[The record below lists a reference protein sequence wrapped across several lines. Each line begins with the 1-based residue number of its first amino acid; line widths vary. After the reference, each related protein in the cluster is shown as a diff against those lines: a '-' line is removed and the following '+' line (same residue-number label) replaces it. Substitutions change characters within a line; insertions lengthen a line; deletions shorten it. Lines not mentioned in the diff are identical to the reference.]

1 MWAVHGIMSLFLRS
15 AGHAALTLL
24 LCGSVAPHTLAGQR
38 AASDTLT
45 THSVRRATASGLYAD
60 TARAFRFHGYATLTF
75 SENGEALGSEVGRTP
90 QTLIPG
96 TSPRSGV
103 NPSGFKQDAAIF
115 IGGEPVSGIRTVV
128 EVHFEGNALD
138 PILTEAKLTWDLV
151 GRDGGDAALRLTAGR
166 FWWPFGQHDREWF
179 STLNSFTALSP
190 AAGEVV
196 PAHYNEVGAMLE
208 GEVLAGP
215 DFGFNYLVAVGNG
228 TPSFELADNV
238 GGTAFDEN
246 ENRTVT
252 SRVGFAFRNSGEIDL
267 GFSVAHG
274 TLREG
279 LSTTYADTDAR
290 RYGAKFTAYG
300 PDLSVSSR
308 HFGLRAYYYVSRES
322 LIGAPLPHLD
332 RDGLTVEPRGI
343 FYPDIGRLTDLTVH
357 GRFSFSDELNLDGR
371 TFRRLQYALG
381 ASTRVAERLSIKV
394 SYILQREKQD
404 ATEVPNSIF
413 VLALTAEF

>member
-1 MWAVHGIMSLFLRS
+1 MWR
-15 AGHAALTLL
+15 AALTLL

-38 AASDTLT
+38 AASDALT
-45 THSVRRATASGLYAD
+45 THSVRRATASSLYSD
-60 TARAFRFHGYATLTF
+60 TARAYRLHGYATLTF

-96 TSPRSGV
+96 TSARSGV
-103 NPSGFKQDAAIF
+103 NPSGFKQDAAVF
-115 IGGEPVSGIRTVV
+115 IGGEPVRGIAAMI

-138 PILTEAKLTWDLV
+138 PILAEAKLTWDLV
-151 GRDGGDAALRLTAGR
+151 GQAGGDAALRLTAGR

-179 STLNSFTALSP
+179 STLNAFTALSP
-190 AAGEVV
+190 AGGEVV

-208 GEVLAGP
+208 GEVVAGR

-228 TPSFELADNV
+228 TPSFELTDNV
-238 GGTAFDEN
+238 NGTAFDEN

-252 SRVGFAFRNSGEIDL
+252 SRVAFAFRGSSDIDV

-279 LSTTYADTDAR
+279 LSTTYAATDPR
-290 RYGAKFTAYG
+290 RFGAKFTAYG

-308 HFGLRAYYYVSRES
+308 HFQLTSYYYVSRET
-322 LIGAPLPHLD
+322 LVGAPLPHLN
-332 RDGLTVEPRGI
+332 RDGLTVEPRGV
-343 FYPDIGRLTDLTVH
+343 FYPRVGNLMELSLH
-357 GRFSFSDELNLDGR
+357 GRFSFSDELNLDGT
-371 TFRRLQYALG
+371 TFRRLQYAFG
-381 ASTRVAERLSIKV
+381 ASTRVGELLSIKA

-404 ATEVPNSIF
+404 ATEVPNNIF

>member
-1 MWAVHGIMSLFLRS
+1 
-15 AGHAALTLL
+15 
-24 LCGSVAPHTLAGQR
+24 
-38 AASDTLT
+38 
-45 THSVRRATASGLYAD
+45 
-60 TARAFRFHGYATLTF
+60 
-75 SENGEALGSEVGRTP
+75 
-90 QTLIPG
+90 
-96 TSPRSGV
+96 
-103 NPSGFKQDAAIF
+103 
-115 IGGEPVSGIRTVV
+115 
-128 EVHFEGNALD
+128 
-138 PILTEAKLTWDLV
+138 
-151 GRDGGDAALRLTAGR
+151 
-166 FWWPFGQHDREWF
+166 
-179 STLNSFTALSP
+179 
-190 AAGEVV
+190 
-196 PAHYNEVGAMLE
+196 
-208 GEVLAGP
+208 
-215 DFGFNYLVAVGNG
+215 
-228 TPSFELADNV
+228 V

-252 SRVGFAFRNSGEIDL
+252 SRVGFVFRNSGEIDL

-279 LSTTYADTDAR
+279 LSTTYADADAR

-308 HFGLRAYYYVSRES
+308 HFGLTAYYYVSRES
-322 LIGAPLPHLD
+322 LVGAPLPHLD

-343 FYPDIGRLTDLTVH
+343 FYPDIGRLTDLTLH

-381 ASTRVAERLSIKV
+381 ASTRVAERLSVKV